1 MGNWPSEVQD
11 NEGEGARRQMGLG
24 PTPAPAPPGCPL
36 PCSFSF
42 LPNPFLLHRILEL
55 ESNFRVPLIF
65 PGRSLKLSKGKELV
79 QGHREQRW
87 TEPTDGLD
95 LPTPSPLLFPL
106 SLGGAPPFLAEDQG
120 QWRGNNS
127 GFQITAIGFK
137 SELSQVLAVGSW
149 VSPFTF
155 VRPGFFIYKRSQS
168 ALGPCDCSVYWK
180 LIMNR
185 VQIQCVSTQGAGLPS
200 LGQGVLEPQE
210 RPVIPQRRA
219 LCSRMQ

>member
-1 MGNWPSEVQD
+1 MRGKGRGQADGTEP
-11 NEGEGARRQMGLG
+11 
-24 PTPAPAPPGCPL
+24 PPGCPL

-42 LPNPFLLHRILEL
+42 LHNPFLLHRILEL

-79 QGHREQRW
+79 QRHREQRW
-87 TEPTDGLD
+87 TGPTDGLD

-106 SLGGAPPFLAEDQG
+106 ALGGAPPFLAEDQG
-120 QWRGNNS
+120 QWRGETQDSKSQQS
-127 GFQITAIGFK
+127 GFN

-155 VRPGFFIYKRSQS
+155 VRPGFFVYKRSQS
-168 ALGPCDCSVYWK
+168 ALGPCDRPVYWK
-180 LIMNR
+180 LIMNH

-210 RPVIPQRRA
+210 KTVTPQRRA
-219 LCSRMQ
+219 LRSRMQ